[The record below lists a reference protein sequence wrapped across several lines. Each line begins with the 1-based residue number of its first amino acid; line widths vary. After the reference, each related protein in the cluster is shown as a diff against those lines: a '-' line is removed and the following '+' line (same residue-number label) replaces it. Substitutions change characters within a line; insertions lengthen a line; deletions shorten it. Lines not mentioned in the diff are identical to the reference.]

1 MEIRTLQS
9 QLNAD
14 KLQLETTQEQL
25 AISTDDL
32 TSSLEWRDRHLQIQE
47 EKEKENEKILRE
59 LKSEVRTLGASL
71 ESSNRSV
78 AQQETARIS
87 GEKSVLVW
95 QYLELHFIVCCV

>member
-32 TSSLEWRDRHLQIQE
+32 ASSLEWRDRHLQIQE
-47 EKEKENEKILRE
+47 ENEKILIE

-71 ESSNRSV
+71 ESANRSV

-95 QYLELHFIVCCV
+95 Q